1 MESHPIS
8 RDLDYYK
15 ATMGQLEYERHP
27 QEIVTFELKNR
38 SCELLSQY
46 VTPDELS
53 ARLNTLRSGW
63 QPEEVAYLAGLITQD
78 GRAQFSEEYLD
89 FLMDNDLPPVDV
101 SLDDANELTVK
112 TTGPWPLVTFW
123 ETIVMSS
130 INELYY
136 KNKLAETDT
145 SINDFYEEGDRRLSE
160 KIALLKEHPDI
171 QFSDFGTRRRFSYE
185 WQHHVVKRLIQ
196 EIPGSIVGTSN
207 IYLANAHGITPIGT
221 YAHEMPMVYAGLEDA
236 KGNNPLIGHN
246 KMVRDWQDRYGP
258 TLSTALTD
266 TFTTEFFL
274 ADSTPEQTAQW
285 KAFRHDS
292 GDPFNFGD
300 TLIEW
305 LEAHSINPLEKTIVF
320 SDGLEIESIIE
331 LNSYFKGR
339 IKLLFGWGTTLTNDV
354 GLKANNIVM
363 KATRVNKTPT
373 VKLSD
378 VITKHTGPSDTV
390 ERYALEV
397 KRVSQMGAAAWQSV
411 CQEALVCA

>member
-1 MESHPIS
+1 MEAHPIS

-15 ATMGQLEYERHP
+15 ATMGQLEFERHP
-27 QEIVTFELKNR
+27 EDIVTFELKNR
-38 SCELLSQY
+38 STELLSKY
-46 VTPDELS
+46 VTPDELT
-53 ARLNTLRSGW
+53 ARLDTLRSGW
-63 QPEEVAYLAGLITQD
+63 QPEEVAYLAGLTAQD

-101 SLDDANELTVK
+101 SLDDTGELAVT

-136 KNKLAETDT
+136 KNKLAETGANID
-145 SINDFYEEGDRRLSE
+145 DLYAEGDRRLSE

-171 QFSDFGTRRRFSYE
+171 KFSDFGTRRRFSYE
-185 WQHHVVKRLIQ
+185 WQHHVIERLIQ
-196 EIPGSIVGTSN
+196 EIPESIVGTSN
-207 IYLANAHGITPIGT
+207 IYLANAHGISPIGT

-246 KMVRDWQDRYGP
+246 KMVRDWQERYGS

-274 ADSTPEQTAQW
+274 SDSTPEQTADW

-292 GDPFNFGD
+292 GDPFDFGD
-300 TLIEW
+300 ALIEW
-305 LEAHSINPLEKTIVF
+305 LESQEIDAHEKTIVF
-320 SDGLEIESIIE
+320 SDGLDIESIIE
-331 LNSYFKGR
+331 LNTYFKGR
-339 IKLLFGWGTTLTNDV
+339 IKLLFGWGTTLTNDL

-363 KATRVNKTPT
+363 KATRVNGTPT

-378 VITKHTGPSDTV
+378 VATKHTGPKDTV

-397 KRVSQMGAAAWQSV
+397 ERVAQMGAMAWRSV
-411 CQEALVCA
+411 CQEELACA